1 MTTKKNEEEWV
12 EYQNT
17 MENVIKKSGLDSVF
31 YDLKGNHDNFG
42 VSTIGDSY
50 DFFFQNIASLAN
62 WEEVNLLIVL
72 LYRLFSFSSCILS
85 YIYKSISY
93 EGKLVKT

>member
-42 VSTIGDSY
+42 VSTTGDSY
-50 DFFFQNIASLAN
+50 DFFFSKYCITGQLGRSQS
-62 WEEVNLLIVL
+62 VNSVALQVIF
-72 LYRLFSFSSCILS
+72 LF
-85 YIYKSISY
+85 
-93 EGKLVKT
+93 KLHFIIHL